1 MHRSR
6 RISFILCIGIK
17 MSPKVEFQNRL
28 LHHNTKN
35 CIDNKNKKIKGVNTF
50 CSKTK

>member
-1 MHRSR
+1 MHR

-28 LHHNTKN
+28 LHQKLH
-35 CIDNKNKKIKGVNTF
+35 IDNKNKKIKGVNTF